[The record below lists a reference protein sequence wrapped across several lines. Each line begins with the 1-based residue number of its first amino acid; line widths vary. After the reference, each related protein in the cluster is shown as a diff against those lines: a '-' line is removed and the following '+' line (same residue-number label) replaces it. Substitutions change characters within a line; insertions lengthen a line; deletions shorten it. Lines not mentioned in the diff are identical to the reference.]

1 MSQNQCQARRCIT
14 VSRAGAAPLTFHA
27 VLMVFLNSLR
37 FFVQSLNLSSS
48 NVMSFSCGKER
59 KRIFQSP
66 PFSSCVL
73 LPWRDFIARS
83 LDVSLCI
90 LSNLETPG
98 TPLTQPPGILR
109 ERRLSV
115 NNVTDRATGASRRPA
130 AAPHRSEGR
139 RAQPPPAASQLL
151 PQPTFP
157 RRLISGLALTWGW
170 TRNRLVRWSLQS
182 VHVSLERPVKQLEP
196 LGTSGSLL
204 RRIDARVCLFLLS
217 YSQHGKEA
225 GAPWL
230 RWMSWFFWLWA
241 GKTSETVISYCS
253 NSRNCFYFFFID
265 FFLMLKNKGLT
276 LKSEMKTAMERRK
289 RQSCYVFYTAR

>member
-115 NNVTDRATGASRRPA
+115 NNVTDRATGASSLRLRLTAAKA
-130 AAPHRSEGR
+130 AARS
-139 RAQPPPAASQLL
+139 LL
-151 PQPTFP
+151 PQPPSCFLSRP
-157 RRLISGLALTWGW
+157 
-170 TRNRLVRWSLQS
+170 SL
-182 VHVSLERPVKQLEP
+182 
-196 LGTSGSLL
+196 
-204 RRIDARVCLFLLS
+204 
-217 YSQHGKEA
+217 
-225 GAPWL
+225 GA
-230 RWMSWFFWLWA
+230 
-241 GKTSETVISYCS
+241 
-253 NSRNCFYFFFID
+253 
-265 FFLMLKNKGLT
+265 
-276 LKSEMKTAMERRK
+276 
-289 RQSCYVFYTAR
+289 

>member
-1 MSQNQCQARRCIT
+1 MMSQNQCQARRCIT

-157 RRLISGLALTWGW
+157 RRLISGLALT
-170 TRNRLVRWSLQS
+170 
-182 VHVSLERPVKQLEP
+182 
-196 LGTSGSLL
+196 
-204 RRIDARVCLFLLS
+204 
-217 YSQHGKEA
+217 
-225 GAPWL
+225 
-230 RWMSWFFWLWA
+230 
-241 GKTSETVISYCS
+241 
-253 NSRNCFYFFFID
+253 
-265 FFLMLKNKGLT
+265 
-276 LKSEMKTAMERRK
+276 
-289 RQSCYVFYTAR
+289 